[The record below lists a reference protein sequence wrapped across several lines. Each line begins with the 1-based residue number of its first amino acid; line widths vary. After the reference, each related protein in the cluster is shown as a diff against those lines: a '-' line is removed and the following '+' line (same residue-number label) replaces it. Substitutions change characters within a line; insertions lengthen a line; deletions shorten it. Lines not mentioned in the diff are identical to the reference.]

1 MWHGEHV
8 NSSKFQILKLQY
20 FWKNYQGLEHLLI
33 TFPHRKH
40 VPRVWKQ
47 PSTPLITWSQRTVH
61 MDTPTQGVCP
71 SERFWP
77 NSQVRIEMVGATLK
91 SSEENMFWMLSFCLT
106 SVCDHW
112 LKSFNTVI
120 FTGRRGGV
128 AKGKGGSMHMYAP
141 NFYGGNGIVGAQVI
155 KRQIHQFS

>member
-40 VPRVWKQ
+40 VPRVSKQ

-91 SSEENMFWMLSFCLT
+91 SSEENVFWMLSFCLT

-120 FTGRRGGV
+120 FFRTQRGRGQRQRRFDAHV
-128 AKGKGGSMHMYAP
+128 CPEFLWRKWNCGSS
-141 NFYGGNGIVGAQVI
+141 GD
-155 KRQIHQFS
+155 